1 MKRVVMYVQA
11 DDEFVNMLAKIRSGQ
26 GAAFVKDLRERCS
39 APIDIDGIVA
49 TRVSTLSL
57 LTFEDFL
64 SIHAQATV
72 SRSIN
77 HDAVQVWMLQRPDL
91 RASCFQCIQL

>member
-1 MKRVVMYVQA
+1 MKRLVMHLQA

-49 TRVSTLSL
+49 TRVSGALNI
-57 LTFEDFL
+57 FL
-64 SIHAQATV
+64 PQYSCTDHFT
-72 SRSIN
+72 SWHRSVYAAN
-77 HDAVQVWMLQRPDL
+77 LNGANAR
-91 RASCFQCIQL
+91 